1 MTSWKIRLSGLALMM
16 LGGFLFVWSV
26 RDITAEWPQI
36 FVGLLSVFST
46 AMGFGLLIM
55 PLDSKPGVEPKSG
68 LETTNSDDSSAAE

>member
-1 MTSWKIRLSGLALMM
+1 MVI
-16 LGGFLFVWSV
+16 GGFLFVWSV

-55 PLDSKPGVEPKSG
+55 PLDDQPTIEPKTDS
-68 LETTNSDDSSAAE
+68 ETKNPSDSPAAD

>member
-1 MTSWKIRLSGLALMM
+1 MV
-16 LGGFLFVWSV
+16 LGGFLFIWSV

-55 PLDSKPGVEPKSG
+55 PLDDVTEVESKINQ
-68 LETTNSDDSSAAE
+68 ETKNIPNDSPVD

>member
-1 MTSWKIRLSGLALMM
+1 MV

-46 AMGFGLLIM
+46 TMGFGLLIM
-55 PLDSKPGVEPKSG
+55 PLDDEPEVESKVNP
-68 LETTNSDDSSAAE
+68 ETKNINNDSPAD

>member
-1 MTSWKIRLSGLALMM
+1 MTSWKIRLSGLALMAA
-16 LGGFLFVWSV
+16 GGFLFVWSV

-55 PLDSKPGVEPKSG
+55 PLDSEPEIEPK
-68 LETTNSDDSSAAE
+68 TVQKAKISDDSSATN

>member
-1 MTSWKIRLSGLALMM
+1 MA

-55 PLDSKPGVEPKSG
+55 PLDGEPEVESKPEPTAKI
-68 LETTNSDDSSAAE
+68 SDDNPPAD

>member
-1 MTSWKIRLSGLALMM
+1 MTSWKIRFLGLALMI

-26 RDITAEWPQI
+26 RDITTEWPQI

-55 PLDSKPGVEPKSG
+55 PLNGEPEVEPKTDS
-68 LETTNSDDSSAAE
+68 ETKNSDDSLSTD

>member
-1 MTSWKIRLSGLALMM
+1 MNSWKIRFLGIILMV

-46 AMGFGLLIM
+46 AMGFGLIIM
-55 PLDSKPGVEPKSG
+55 PLDDVAE
-68 LETTNSDDSSAAE
+68 LETKVNEGTNNVNKDTPAD

>member
-1 MTSWKIRLSGLALMM
+1 MAV
-16 LGGFLFVWSV
+16 GGFLFVWSV

-55 PLDSKPGVEPKSG
+55 PLDNEPEIDPKSG
-68 LETTNSDDSSAAE
+68 LEAKDSDDSSTT